1 MAVDRRRVEA
11 AVYELIAAIGEDPS
25 RTELES
31 TPRRVAE
38 AYSEFFSGVGVDAR
52 DQLGE
57 TYPFDGGS
65 EGSDGS
71 GAASGASPEPVLMKG
86 LAFRSVC
93 EHHLLPFRGTAHVA
107 YVPRDRLVGLGRI
120 PAVIEVLANRPQLQ
134 ERLGEQIAS
143 TLFEG
148 LDARGVLVVLEAT
161 HGCVTMRGPQQVAS
175 TTVTVASRGSLS
187 EPAARAELMGLIGA
201 APGFAA
207 TPGPAAT
214 PDPAATAEPT
224 PEPTPHPTPHEV
236 AL

>member
-1 MAVDRRRVEA
+1 MAVDRGRVEA
-11 AVYELIAAIGEDPS
+11 AVYELIAALGEDPS
-25 RTELES
+25 RAELES

-57 TYPFDGGS
+57 TYPFGGDIDGGFG
-65 EGSDGS
+65 GSVGP
-71 GAASGASPEPVLMKG
+71 GAASGASPEPVLVKG
-86 LAFRSVC
+86 LSFRSVC

-143 TLFEG
+143 TLSEG
-148 LDARGVLVVLEAT
+148 LDARGVLVVLEAA
-161 HGCVTMRGPQQVAS
+161 HGCVTLRGPQQVAS

-201 APGFAA
+201 
-207 TPGPAAT
+207 
-214 PDPAATAEPT
+214 
-224 PEPTPHPTPHEV
+224 EV
-236 AL
+236 SS